1 MATANFRV
9 INARG
14 YYTILD
20 SYECK
25 NEDGVMETHQR
36 DEWDF
41 EDIMDN
47 IRYNT
52 TFQNSRDGWN
62 ERMDGKELC
71 SDCSTKSF
79 GNAKPWF
86 IDTYMESVITIS
98 SGYYSGAVLDYD
110 ICLESMK
117 DDKFFLSE
125 YRDVDEMINDYL
137 DTLEDIVSWEG
148 YSHKWN
154 VGTFKIQKKNI
165 RRWLKKHLENEIQK
179 CEDFCKENCEV
190 QLAVLARFGNG
201 ETMYTKV
208 G

>member
-20 SYECK
+20 SYECE
-25 NEDGVMETHQR
+25 NMDGVMETHQR

-52 TFQNSRDGWN
+52 TFQNPRDGWN
-62 ERMDGKELC
+62 ERMDAKELC

-86 IDTYMESVITIS
+86 IDTYVESVITIS

-117 DDKFFLSE
+117 GDNFFLSE

-137 DTLEDIVSWEG
+137 DTLEDIVYWEG

-165 RRWLKKHLENEIQK
+165 RRWLEKHLENEIQK

-190 QLAVLARFGNG
+190 QLAALARFSNG